1 MYNDDVKL
9 SFPPGQARWKRGSLN
24 IYLTLK
30 VLTLTRKNLNG
41 KHLTFR
47 NVHIYSTMRPIGIS
61 NQKGGVGKTTTTANL
76 GACLAENDKK
86 VLLMDMDPQGNLSV
100 HFGVEPERGESS
112 VYTLLRG
119 EDRLEDTVSPTG
131 VDGLHIIA
139 SNIDLAGIE
148 VELSR
153 EDHGRE
159 GRLKAATAGVENSF
173 DYMIIDCPPSLGL
186 LTINAMCAV
195 EEIFIPLQ
203 TEFFALQGLGR
214 LMRTAELVRDN
225 LNPDL
230 EVTGIIASMFDVRT
244 SLATEVLEE
253 IKEHF
258 GPIVFDTVIRN
269 NIRLA
274 EAPSYGLP
282 ITGYDSTCYGTED
295 YRSLAREVMEMTEDV
310 ELLARESETPP
321 LPGEEQTEMSKAG

>member
-1 MYNDDVKL
+1 LKYAGAIVY
-9 SFPPGQARWKRGSLN
+9 SISYTR
-24 IYLTLK
+24 LK
-30 VLTLTRKNLNG
+30 VGPRG
-41 KHLTFR
+41 MSYFHQCR
-47 NVHIYSTMRPIGIS
+47 NNFTMRSIAIS

-76 GACLAENDKK
+76 GACLAEYGQRV
-86 VLLMDMDPQGNLSV
+86 VLVDMDPQGNLSV
-100 HFGVEPERGESS
+100 HFGVEPGRGEASI
-112 VYTLLRG
+112 YTLMRE
-119 EDRLEDTVSPTG
+119 EDRHDDVIAPTP
-131 VDGLHIIA
+131 VEGLSIIG

-153 EDHGRE
+153 ENHDRE
-159 GRLKAATAGVENSF
+159 ERLKRATGALEDIF

-195 EEIFIPLQ
+195 KEVFIPLQ

-214 LMRTAELVRDN
+214 LIHTVELVRKK
-225 LNPDL
+225 LNPAL

-253 IKEHF
+253 ISEHF
-258 GPIVFDTVIRN
+258 GALVFDTVVRN

-282 ITGYDSTCYGTED
+282 ISHYDSSCYGTED
-295 YRSLAREVMEMTEDV
+295 YRSLAREVMEMTGDV
-310 ELLARESETPP
+310 ELPARECDAPP
-321 LPGEEQTEMSKAG
+321 LPMAQ